1 MQYFHLFWVP
11 WDCLAFRKPRPL
23 STYTFALDVPPLGP
37 LRSHRYVPEQRIW
50 PQEADGSMDKAA
62 FRHRHIDTVKLL
74 TIRCPWLC
82 LPGQDRSFGRRQLRL
97 TRVWTAQPDIR
108 QPRSRLGEKVSK
120 HQRASGNFDHGE
132 PAYDLSALFDPM
144 VTVSRC
150 LDPVCSLALPLVKPV
165 APAGGR
171 ASPGSST

>member
-23 STYTFALDVPPLGP
+23 STYTFALDVPHLGP

-62 FRHRHIDTVKLL
+62 LRHRHIDTVKLL

-108 QPRSRLGEKVSK
+108 QPRSRLGEKGIETPAR
-120 HQRASGNFDHGE
+120 QRE
-132 PAYDLSALFDPM
+132 
-144 VTVSRC
+144 SRSWRTGLRSISVIQPNGDC
-150 LDPVCSLALPLVKPV
+150 FSLP
-165 APAGGR
+165 
-171 ASPGSST
+171 